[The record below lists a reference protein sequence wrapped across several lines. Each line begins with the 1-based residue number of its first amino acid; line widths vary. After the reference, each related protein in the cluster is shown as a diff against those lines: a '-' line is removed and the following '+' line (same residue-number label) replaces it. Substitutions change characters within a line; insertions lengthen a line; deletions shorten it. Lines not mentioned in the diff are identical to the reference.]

1 MSFTRQLVARGH
13 VVGGGREPLVC
24 VPLVGRGADEIL
36 EAARLAT
43 ESGADL
49 VEWRAD
55 YFDDV
60 ADRAAVVAMARGIR
74 ETIAGM
80 PLIFT
85 LRSEGEGGQPVS
97 LTATDFAGHCAAV
110 CEAAIADFVDVEMS
124 TAPEN
129 LETVKAA
136 ARANGVGLIL
146 SHHDFGKTPD
156 AATLFELFSRA
167 ERLGGDVAKVAVM
180 PNNPDDVLT
189 LLTATRRARREL
201 HIPLIGISMGD
212 YGIVTRVTGWLFG
225 SSVTFAAGEG
235 SSAPGQMPVGD
246 LNRVLGVLRRSVGGG

>member
-13 VVGGGREPLVC
+13 VVGDGREPLVC
-24 VPLVGRGADEIL
+24 VPLVGHGEDDIL
-36 EAARLAT
+36 QAARLAGV
-43 ESGADL
+43 SGADL

-55 YFDDV
+55 YFDGV
-60 ADRAAVVAMARGIR
+60 ADRAAVLAIARDVR
-74 ETIAGM
+74 EAIAGI

-85 LRSEGEGGQPVS
+85 LRSEAEGGQPVS
-97 LTATDFAGHCAAV
+97 LTGTDFAGHCVAV
-110 CEAAIADFVDVEMS
+110 CEASIADFVDVEMR
-124 TAPEN
+124 ARPEN

-136 ARANGVGLIL
+136 AVANGVGLIL
-146 SHHDFGKTPD
+146 SYHDFEKTPD
-156 AATLFELFSRA
+156 AASLFEIFSRA

-180 PNNPDDVLT
+180 PNSPDDVLT
-189 LLTATRRARREL
+189 LLTATLRARREL
-201 HIPLIGISMGD
+201 RIPLIGISMGD
-212 YGIVTRVTGWLFG
+212 YGVVSRMTGWLFG